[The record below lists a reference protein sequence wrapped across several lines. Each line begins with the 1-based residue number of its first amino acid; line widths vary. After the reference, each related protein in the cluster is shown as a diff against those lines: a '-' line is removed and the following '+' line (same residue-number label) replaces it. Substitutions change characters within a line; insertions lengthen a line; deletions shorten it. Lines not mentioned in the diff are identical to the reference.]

1 MTLSVVDAR
10 SWLDRWDR
18 QQEHYL
24 PDREERFAVVADVV
38 AAALGMPDPVVL
50 DVGCGPGSLSARV
63 HQRLPKAWLI
73 GVDADPLLLELARV
87 NHPWLMVVDQDLRSP
102 QWMDKLPVGT
112 VDAVVST
119 TALHWLRR
127 EELATLYDQ
136 LAGLLRPGG
145 VFINCDHMPGG
156 QELSVLNAVA
166 EQLTDYQAQRAGV
179 TDNEDWA
186 SWWSAVRQANELSEL
201 VAERAARSFEHEQDG
216 EVGFEEQ
223 VELLRKAGFA
233 EVGPVWQFGADRVLV
248 GIR

>member
-1 MTLSVVDAR
+1 MALSVTDAR

-18 QQEHYL
+18 QQEHYM
-24 PDREERFAVVADVV
+24 PDREERFAVIADVV

-50 DVGCGPGSLSARV
+50 DIGCGPGSLSDRI
-63 HQRLPKAWLI
+63 HRRLPKAWLI

-87 NHPWLMVVDQDLRSP
+87 NHPWLMVVDQDLRGP

-127 EELATLYDQ
+127 DELATLYDQ

-145 VFINCDHMPGG
+145 VFINGDHMPSG

-166 EQLTDYQAQRAGV
+166 AQLADYQAQRAGV
-179 TDNEDWA
+179 VGNEDWA
-186 SWWSAVRQANELSEL
+186 SWWSGVRQANELSEL
-201 VAERAARSFEHEQDG
+201 VAERAARSFEHERDG
-216 EVGFEEQ
+216 MVGFEEQ
-223 VELLRKAGFA
+223 VELLRKAGFG